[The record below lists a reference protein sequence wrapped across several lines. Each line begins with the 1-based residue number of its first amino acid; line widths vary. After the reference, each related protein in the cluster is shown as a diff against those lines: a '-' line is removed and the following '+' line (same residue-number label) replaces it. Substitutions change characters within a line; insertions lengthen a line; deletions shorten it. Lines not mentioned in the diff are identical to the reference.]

1 MIKKLILLLVAVIGI
16 YGSVTALRNGYVGI
30 KTEKFSLIYE
40 VPSYASVKENKSNL
54 NNKIDELTRLNTS
67 GIPSA
72 QNDVK
77 LEVDNYEA
85 KRKTYED
92 LAMSATAEEIA
103 EANKIEKYLLDY
115 LWIRVGN
122 YANDNNV
129 KFKMTPV
136 GSTATLDFDITGSY
150 ISVINFIYDIQNDE
164 ELNFDING
172 IVIEGGSS
180 DEIVKAKFTV
190 EDINVV
196 TSPED
201 EVMQE
206 GGVSIEG

>member
-1 MIKKLILLLVAVIGI
+1 MIKKLVLLLVVIIGF
-16 YGSVTALRNGYVGI
+16 YGSWTAYKDGYIGL
-30 KTEKFSLIYE
+30 KTEKMSVIYE
-40 VPSYASVKENKSNL
+40 VPSYESIKQNKEEL
-54 NNKIDELTRLNTS
+54 DTKIAELDKLNTS
-67 GIPSA
+67 GIPNAKS
-72 QNDVK
+72 
-77 LEVDNYEA
+77 EVDLEIQNYEA
-85 KRKTYED
+85 KRKDYESWT
-92 LAMSATAEEIA
+92 LKATPEEIG
-103 EANKIEKYLLDY
+103 EANKIERYLLDY

-136 GSTATLDFDITGSY
+136 ASNASLDFDITGSY

-164 ELNFDING
+164 KLNFNING
-172 IVIEGGSS
+172 IVIQGGSS

-201 EVMQE
+201 ETTTQ
-206 GGVSIEG
+206 GGV

>member
-1 MIKKLILLLVAVIGI
+1 MIKKLVLLLVVIIGL
-16 YGSVTALRNGYVGI
+16 YGSLTAYRDGYVGI
-30 KTEKFSLIYE
+30 KTDKFSLMFE
-40 VPSYASVKENKSNL
+40 VPSYASVKENKNNL
-54 NNKIDELTRLNTS
+54 DNKVAELDNLNTS
-67 GIPSA
+67 GIPNA

-77 LEVDNYEA
+77 LEIENYEA
-85 KRKTYED
+85 KRKEYED
-92 LAMSATAEEIA
+92 LAMSATADEIA

-136 GSTATLDFDITGSY
+136 QSTATLDFDITGSY
-150 ISVINFIYDIQNDE
+150 VSVINFIYDIQNDK
-164 ELNFDING
+164 ELNFNING
-172 IVIEGGSS
+172 IVIQGGSS
-180 DEIVKAKFTV
+180 DQIVKAKFTV

-201 EVMQE
+201 EIVQE
-206 GGVSIEG
+206 GGVNIEG